1 MSGWVKGWLSLTGFL
16 LLGSPSLSSQTIP
29 SEITRAFAPFTV
41 GPGLRHRLERLEVK
55 DKILSIDLWYEDS
68 SVTKTGE
75 PTDTLFCKIAH
86 TLIYGRHLDRSK
98 KSTLPI
104 EEAFSKLSEIT
115 AVKLNFFTVYMTNK
129 PFSPIWDKKPTQTS
143 EPSASKA
150 SQLRVVWA
158 REETVIPYLSY
169 QVTRG
174 EWSTLSKLVKSK
186 GQVNFED
193 FQDQLCGTVLKFSP
207 GLRANYK
214 EIQAAL
220 AKQRAGGTP

>member
-1 MSGWVKGWLSLTGFL
+1 MIGWVKRSVAVAGLCIFLSTILNA
-16 LLGSPSLSSQTIP
+16 QNIP
-29 SEITRAFAPFTV
+29 SDIVRAFSPFTV
-41 GPGLRHRLERLEVK
+41 SAGLRHRLERLEVK
-55 DKILSIDLWYEDS
+55 DKILNIDLWYEDS

-75 PTDTLFCKIAH
+75 PSDSLFCKIAH

-98 KSTLPI
+98 KSQLPI
-104 EEAFSKLSEIT
+104 EEAFSKLSDIT

-129 PFSPIWDKKPTQTS
+129 PFSPTWDKKPTESQT
-143 EPSASKA
+143 PSASK
-150 SQLRVVWA
+150 LRVVWA

-174 EWSTLSKLVKSK
+174 EWSTLNKLVKTK
-186 GQVNFED
+186 GQINFED
-193 FQDQLCGTVLKFSP
+193 FQDQLCGSVLKFSP

-220 AKQRAGGTP
+220 AKQRSGSSR